1 MFCFG
6 VPSMFVSP
14 APVRF
19 ALTQRDDSRRGG
31 ITVLMAFVLPMLALL
46 AAFCINLAQMQL
58 VKTEL
63 AIATDAA
70 ARAGGRAF
78 SEEQTVEAAKT
89 AARLTAAMNE
99 VAGEPYQLDTDDSAN
114 EFEFGVS
121 AQTDGN
127 TGRFYFTKVPTSDV
141 AANLVAVSS
150 VRINGKRTDDSL
162 LGPVPFIFPNTFSI
176 GDFSPVASA
185 TAMQVDRDIS
195 LVLDRSGSMD
205 WKTYDWPDD
214 ADPWGEDSLVSAE
227 DAGIVDLEWRYRNG
241 RPQYIRRVSYNR
253 GYDEYDLYDH
263 AWEEVFGLGPA
274 PNTPW
279 EDLVLAVDAF
289 LRVLDQ
295 TPQNEQV
302 SIASYNSHGTL
313 DCWLLDDFDS
323 VRAAVAQLGPNGST
337 GIGNGMNSGKT
348 AFTHENARPYASKTM
363 VVMTDGNHNYGTQP
377 NTVAQQMMSSSN
389 LNIQTV
395 TFGGGADQET
405 MQEVAVTGLGRHY
418 HADSG
423 DELVSAFEEI
433 ANNLPTILTN

>member
-1 MFCFG
+1 MIL
-6 VPSMFVSP
+6 SP
-14 APVRF
+14 NARRF
-19 ALTQRDDSRRGG
+19 ALTTREDSRRGG

-46 AAFCINLAQMQL
+46 AAFCINMAQMQL

-78 SEEQTVEAAKT
+78 SEEQTVDAAKT

-99 VAGEPYQLDTDDSAN
+99 VAGEPYQLNTDDAAN

-121 AQTDGN
+121 AQSDGQ
-127 TGRFYFTKVPTSDV
+127 TGRFHFTKVPTSDV
-141 AANLVAVSS
+141 ADNLVAVSS
-150 VRINGKRTDDSL
+150 VRVTGKRTADSL
-162 LGPVPFIFPNTFSI
+162 MGPVPFIFPNSFSI
-176 GDFSPVASA
+176 SDFKPQTSA
-185 TAMQVDRDIS
+185 VAMQVDRDIS

-205 WKTYDWPDD
+205 WKTYDWPDGM
-214 ADPWGEDSLVSAE
+214 DPWEEDSLVSAE
-227 DAGIVDLEWRYRNG
+227 DAGIVRLEWRYRNG
-241 RPQYIRRVSYNR
+241 RPDYIRRVRYNS
-253 GYDEYDLYDH
+253 GYDQYDLYDH
-263 AWEEVFGLGPA
+263 AWEEHFELGPA

-289 LRVLDQ
+289 LRVLDE

-313 DCWLLDDFDS
+313 DCWLLDDFAS
-323 VRAAVAQLGPNGST
+323 VRAAVDQLGPNGST
-337 GIGNGMNSGKT
+337 GIGNGMNSGKRS
-348 AFTHENARPYASKTM
+348 FEHQNARPYASKTM
-363 VVMTDGNHNYGTQP
+363 VVMTDGNHNYGTSP
-377 NTVAQQMMSSSN
+377 DTVARQLMTSQN

-395 TFGGGADQET
+395 TFGGGANQQT
-405 MQEVAVTGLGRHY
+405 MQDVAVIGLGKHY

-433 ANNLPTILTN
+433 ANNLPTILTD